1 MPVVTHHRALILP
14 SSPPTSPRGVKPL
27 DVTVTAPADLF
38 PVHHHHHHHPLLVP
52 YELVNGCTEEDCVIE
67 SDNALLTNAVRK
79 HFLLHFGHRDSHAM
93 LHDYAP
99 DAVLVHVLNGT
110 RSSFHGHSSIRN
122 FIHDML
128 QQHPTINSSFSLRN
142 IRIMDMGS
150 SYRQGDV
157 VRPDAHPTLF
167 HRMGTSFTLTVTA
180 KLSSTSG
187 LVTCNTWR
195 RRGTLRMNKKKRR
208 RQQQQN

>member
-14 SSPPTSPRGVKPL
+14 SSPPASPRGIKPPQQDQQAGQGIL
-27 DVTVTAPADLF
+27 DVTAPAADF
-38 PVHHHHHHHPLLVP
+38 PVHPHHHHPLLVP
-52 YELVNGCTEEDCVIE
+52 YELVNGCTEQDCVIE

-128 QQHPTINSSFSLRN
+128 QQHPTINSTFSLRN
-142 IRIMDMGS
+142 IHIMDMD
-150 SYRQGDV
+150 R
-157 VRPDAHPTLF
+157 R
-167 HRMGTSFTLTVTA
+167 TA
-180 KLSSTSG
+180 KVMWSAQTPTQHFSTEWDVFHFDRHG
-187 LVTCNTWR
+187 KIVKQVRTCHVQHLETPWYVTDE
-195 RRGTLRMNKKKRR
+195 
-208 RQQQQN
+208 